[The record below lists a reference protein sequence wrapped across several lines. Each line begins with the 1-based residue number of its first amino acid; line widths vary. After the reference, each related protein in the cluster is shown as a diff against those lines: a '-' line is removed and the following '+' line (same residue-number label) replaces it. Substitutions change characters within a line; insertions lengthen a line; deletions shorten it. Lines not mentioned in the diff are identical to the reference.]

1 MWMGRIAGVT
11 AEETKDRVLDGAA
24 RAFARSGYDGT
35 SIAEIASEAGLST
48 GAIYAHFAGK
58 AELFA
63 ATLLSH
69 GSAEAES
76 VMHLG
81 RDRTAGRILRDGGL
95 ALAHRDPTEGSL
107 LVEAVVAARRD
118 PEVAKVVTATLL
130 EREAQIAQLVTSG
143 QVDGQTDPMIRAGA
157 VARFTLMLV
166 LGSLMVS
173 ALELPPVDDDQWA
186 ELIND
191 LIARFDARATP

>member
-1 MWMGRIAGVT
+1 MGRIAGVT
-11 AEETKDRVLDGAA
+11 AEETRGRVLDGAA
-24 RAFARSGYDGT
+24 TAFARSGYDGT
-35 SIAEIASEAGLST
+35 SIAEIASESGVST
-48 GAIYAHFAGK
+48 GAIYAHFSGK

-69 GSAEAES
+69 GSVEAEQ

-81 RDRTAGRILRDGGL
+81 QDHTAGRILRDGGL
-95 ALAHRDPTEGSL
+95 ALAHRDPAEGSL

-130 EREAQIAQLVTSG
+130 EREAHIAQLVATG
-143 QVDGQTDPMIRAGA
+143 QEDGRTDPTIRADA

-191 LIARFDARATP
+191 LISRFDARTTT